1 MNRDLI
7 DILRNSLAEDRLVI
21 ITGAGVSAGVE
32 RSKGGKL
39 PNWGNLVSNLKHRAI
54 DKMSSM
60 EPNKKEL
67 LERLAPEN
75 GLEFV
80 HGDALIEASE
90 IIESLVDKTDFCNW
104 VAEETTEAEKAWG
117 ACHRSITAIAPKGII
132 TFNYDRCHEN
142 SFESQGVKYTKM
154 LHSESGVMKE
164 SIRSGFNSNPFIMK
178 AHGCVSKPDSLVLT
192 SSSYRKILNESL
204 QYRAF
209 MQHVLSRYTVL
220 IVGFAIR
227 DRDFDQILMT
237 IERDYGK
244 GIQDHIAIMK
254 DEIKNENQCDCNENG
269 RARVR
274 GAADFAVLEARY
286 GLQVLNVKEYNEI
299 PELILSI
306 KEVPGSMVHSLVSGV
321 ISEDG
326 VVRSASRE
334 KVRKLGSIGLAQ
346 FEKLLVKAITNAEN
360 LRIKSELLYC
370 ASLVK
375 SRNVNIVFILVEQS
389 KFYLEFFKEDD
400 SEFVCDETL
409 ECIAHALL
417 SLRNSTVMTEV
428 DLFKIINL
436 LRADYIN
443 ECAARADSYLIKKG
457 KQARIKV
464 YLESAIIEL
473 KERSL
478 YHINKNK
485 ELSK

>member
-1 MNRDLI
+1 M
-7 DILRNSLAEDRLVI
+7 AEDRLVI

-54 DKMSSM
+54 GKMSTM

-90 IIESLVDKTDFCNW
+90 IIESLVDKADFCKW

-117 ACHRSITAIAPKGII
+117 ACHNSITAIAPKGII

-142 SFESQGVKYTKM
+142 SFESQGVHYTKM
-154 LHSESGVMKE
+154 LHSESGVMRE
-164 SIRSGFNSNPFIMK
+164 SIRSGFKSNPFIMK

-254 DEIKNENQCDCNENG
+254 DDVKNESQCDCNENG

-274 GAADFAVLEARY
+274 SAADFAVLEARY
-286 GLQVLNVKEYNEI
+286 GLQVLNVKEYHEI
-299 PELILSI
+299 PNLILSI
-306 KEVPGSMVHSLVSGV
+306 KETPGSMVHSLISGV

-326 VVRSASRE
+326 DVRSASRE
-334 KVRKLGSIGLAQ
+334 KVRKLGSIGLDQ
-346 FEKLLVKAITNAEN
+346 FEKLLVEAITSAKD
-360 LRIKSELLYC
+360 LKSKSELLYC

-375 SRNVNIVFILVEQS
+375 SRNLNIVNILVEQAM
-389 KFYLEFFKEDD
+389 FYLNFFMDNVPR
-400 SEFVCDETL
+400 FVCDDSL

-417 SLRNSTVMTEV
+417 SLRNSTVMSEV
-428 DLFKIINL
+428 RLFDITKAL
-436 LRADYIN
+436 GADHIKV
-443 ECAARADSYLIKKG
+443 CAERADSYLEKEG

-478 YHINKNK
+478 YHINKKRSCLNN
-485 ELSK
+485 